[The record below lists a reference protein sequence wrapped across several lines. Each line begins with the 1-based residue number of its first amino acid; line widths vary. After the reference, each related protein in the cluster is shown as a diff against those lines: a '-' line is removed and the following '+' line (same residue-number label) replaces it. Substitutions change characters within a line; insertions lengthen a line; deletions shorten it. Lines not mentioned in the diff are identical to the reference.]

1 MSPLI
6 GTNMYF
12 CSLNFG
18 RTTCASRSLFRLIP
32 LPKTSISLLT
42 LDNRKNLSK
51 RKPSKERFS
60 INNKPNGKLFTRNEI
75 TKRGKIILENIGAA
89 RSSIKEKMDAIVE
102 KENIWTIPNILCC
115 ARIIASP
122 YLGYLIY
129 HEEFNTAFVIMLLA
143 GLTDLLDGLIARNFA
158 SQASKLGSF
167 LDPMADKILISSLC
181 ISLTCVDLM
190 PVFLT
195 GLILSRDVALASAG
209 FYIRYKSLPPPK
221 TLVRYFDATHATAKL
236 APTGISKFNTTV
248 QLGAVGIGLM
258 SPVFGFLGHP
268 HLDYLWYFTATTTIV
283 SALSYVFTKDTYKI
297 LKKQK

>member
-1 MSPLI
+1 
-6 GTNMYF
+6 MYF
-12 CSLNFG
+12 CSLKLG
-18 RTTCASRSLFRLIP
+18 KSTCGSKALLRLIP
-32 LPKTSISLLT
+32 IPKTCISLLS
-42 LDNRKNLSK
+42 LDNRKTPSK
-51 RKPSKERFS
+51 RKLSKERFS
-60 INNKPNGKLFTRNEI
+60 NNNKTNGRVFTRHEI
-75 TKRGKIILENIGAA
+75 TKRGKLMLENIGAA
-89 RSSIKEKMDAIVE
+89 RSSIKEKMEAIIE

-129 HEEFNTAFVIMLLA
+129 HEEFNIAFVVMLLA

-221 TLVRYFDATHATAKL
+221 TLARYFDATHATAKL
-236 APTGISKFNTTV
+236 APTGISKINTTV
-248 QLGAVGIGLM
+248 QLAAVGIGLM
-258 SPVFGFLGHP
+258 SPVFGFVGHP
-268 HLDYLWYFTATTTIV
+268 HLDYLWYFTATSTIA

>member
-18 RTTCASRSLFRLIP
+18 RTTCASKTLLRIIP
-32 LPKTSISLLT
+32 LPKTSISFLN
-42 LDNRKNLSK
+42 LDNQKTISK
-51 RKPSKERFS
+51 RKPSTERLS
-60 INNKPNGKLFTRNEI
+60 INNKRNGKLFTRHEI

-89 RSSIKEKMDAIVE
+89 KSTIKERMDAIVE
-102 KENIWTIPNILCC
+102 KENIWTIPNVLCL
-115 ARIIASP
+115 ARIVASP

-129 HEEFNTAFVIMLLA
+129 HEEFNTAFFIMLLA

-181 ISLTCVDLM
+181 ISLTCVNLM
-190 PVFLT
+190 PVYLT

-221 TLVRYFDATHATAKL
+221 TLARYFDATHATAKL

-248 QLGAVGIGLM
+248 QLSAVGIGLM
-258 SPVFGFLGHP
+258 SPVFGFIGHP
-268 HLDYLWYFTATTTIV
+268 HLDNLWYFTATTTIA

-297 LKKQK
+297 LKKD